1 MKYFVFLVLLFLSGQ
16 LLAEAA
22 IHSVEAVDYRDYQ
35 SLFFD
40 PHFISIRSGDSIAFT
55 VNNFDHQPQS
65 VFIPDGARHWQAEN
79 GENITVQ
86 FDQEGVYIFDCHYH
100 NVMGMAGV
108 VLVGDPGNFEAARQF
123 FAGYREE
130 TFAYNK
136 ARLDYLWETG
146 SPIDSGP

>member
-1 MKYFVFLVLLFLSGQ
+1 MKQIALLLILMP
-16 LLAEAA
+16 LLAEAE

-35 SLFFD
+35 SLFFE
-40 PHFISIRSGDSIAFT
+40 PHFISIMPGDSIAFT
-55 VNNFDHQPQS
+55 VTNFDHQPRS

-108 VLVGDPGNFEAARQF
+108 VLVGNPGNFEAAGQF
-123 FAGYREE
+123 FASYREE

-136 ARLDYLWETG
+136 ARLDYLWDSG
-146 SPIDSGP
+146 SPIASDP